1 MTDRSQ
7 TTGDDGSRTTGDDRS
22 TGAST
27 DGLGRRKFVA
37 LGAGASA
44 TLLAGC
50 AGDGSLPTSGG
61 SDGSDGSQTLTGNFR
76 LLISDAPADIGDFDR
91 LDVTLDRARIFEAG
105 DGDDED
111 DEDAED
117 EEDDENADEDDGSDD
132 NTEQNATETD
142 DDANE
147 TADEDDDANETD
159 VDDGEDDEEDV
170 EAEDEDEDG
179 EDEDDED
186 DDEEDRGF
194 TVVELDGAT
203 VDLTQVVEDD
213 AIAVFDGEIPAGSYE
228 KIELEVSAVEG
239 IVDGSE
245 VDVKLP
251 SEKLQ
256 ITNGFEV
263 TPDEPVSF
271 VFDINVVKRGKNN
284 GYILKPVISGSGV
297 AGRDVDVNEIDD
309 DDDDE
314 GSEDDEDDD
323 GEDSEDDED
332 DDDEGS
338 EDDEDDEEAESED
351 GDSETDEEDDA
362 TGGNETDD
370 AENETASGS

>member
-7 TTGDDGSRTTGDDRS
+7 TTGENGSRTTGDDRS

-76 LLISDAPADIGDFDR
+76 LLISDAPADIDDFDR

-132 NTEQNATETD
+132 DTEQNATETD

-170 EAEDEDEDG
+170 EAEDEDG

-263 TPDEPVSF
+263 TPDEEVSF

-314 GSEDDEDDD
+314 GSEDEEDDD

-332 DDDEGS
+332 D
-338 EDDEDDEEAESED
+338 EEAEPED
-351 GDSETDEEDDA
+351 GDSETDEESDA

>member
-7 TTGDDGSRTTGDDRS
+7 TTGENGSRTTGDDRS

-61 SDGSDGSQTLTGNFR
+61 SDGSDGSDGSQTLTGNFR
-76 LLISDAPADIGDFDR
+76 LLISDAPADIDDFDR

-132 NTEQNATETD
+132 DTEQNATETD

-159 VDDGEDDEEDV
+159 VDDGGDDEEDV
-170 EAEDEDEDG
+170 EAEDEDG
-179 EDEDDED
+179 EDEDGED

-263 TPDEPVSF
+263 TPDEEVSF

-314 GSEDDEDDD
+314 GSEDDEED
-323 GEDSEDDED
+323 GEDS
-332 DDDEGS
+332 
-338 EDDEDDEEAESED
+338 
-351 GDSETDEEDDA
+351 EDDA
-362 TGGNETDD
+362 TGGNETDE

>member
-7 TTGDDGSRTTGDDRS
+7 TTSEDGSRADRSRKTGDGRAAD
-22 TGAST
+22 AT
-27 DGLGRRKFVA
+27 DTSGDGVRRREFVA
-37 LGAGASA
+37 LGAGATA

-50 AGDGSLPTSGG
+50 AGDASLPSSGGSGSSDG
-61 SDGSDGSQTLTGNFR
+61 SDGSDGSETLTGNFR

-91 LDVTLDRARIFEAG
+91 LDVTLDRARVFEA
-105 DGDDED
+105 GDDED
-111 DEDAED
+111 DDDDD
-117 EEDDENADEDDGSDD
+117 EEEADEDDEANDD
-132 NTEQNATETD
+132 TDQNATETD
-142 DDANE
+142 DDDESLNE
-147 TADEDDDANETD
+147 TADEDDANETD
-159 VDDGEDDEEDV
+159 VDDGGDDEEEV
-170 EAEDEDEDG
+170 EAE
-179 EDEDDED
+179 DED
-186 DDEEDRGF
+186 DDEEDDEADDEEDEGRGF

-203 VDLTQVVEDD
+203 VDLTQVIDED

-239 IVDGSE
+239 VVDGE
-245 VDVKLP
+245 TVDVKLP

-314 GSEDDEDDD
+314 
-323 GEDSEDDED
+323 DS
-332 DDDEGS
+332 
-338 EDDEDDEEAESED
+338 EDDEEAESED

>member
-7 TTGDDGSRTTGDDRS
+7 TTGDDRSRTTGDDRS

-50 AGDGSLPTSGG
+50 AGDGSLPTSDGSGG

-132 NTEQNATETD
+132 DTEQNATETDD

-147 TADEDDDANETD
+147 TADEDDDANETE
-159 VDDGEDDEEDV
+159 VDDGGDDEEDV
-170 EAEDEDEDG
+170 EADDENEDG

-263 TPDEPVSF
+263 TPDEEVSF

-314 GSEDDEDDD
+314 GSEDE
-323 GEDSEDDED
+323 ED
-332 DDDEGS
+332 DDD